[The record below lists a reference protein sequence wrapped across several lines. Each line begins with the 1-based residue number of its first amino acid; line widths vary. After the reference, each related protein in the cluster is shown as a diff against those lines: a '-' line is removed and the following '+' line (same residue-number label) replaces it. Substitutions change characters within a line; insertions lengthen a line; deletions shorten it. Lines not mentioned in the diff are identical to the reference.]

1 MSNISF
7 NLFNFHKS
15 YWKIKADL
23 DFFIRPPFDCFSTIF
38 AAAISS
44 FWSLFAAT
52 VCSFC
57 SAVYFGRPLFL
68 DVGVGHSESDE
79 WVGINGCERAMMVSE
94 LGVCFIA
101 NLQYHINTMKLLQ
114 NIIEFKFWKNNLACV
129 TKGLFIFY
137 FLIFFIILINFLFS
151 WVIKKGIDVYKRGFY
166 LW

>member
-23 DFFIRPPFDCFSTIF
+23 DFSIRPPFDCFSTIF

-52 VCSFC
+52 ACSFC

-94 LGVCFIA
+94 FGVGLIA

-114 NIIEFKFWKNNLACV
+114 NIKEFKFWKNNLAFV
-129 TKGLFIFY
+129 TKGLFILYFFY
-137 FLIFFIILINFLFS
+137 YFSLFKLIFYS
-151 WVIKKGIDVYKRGFY
+151 VEW
-166 LW
+166 